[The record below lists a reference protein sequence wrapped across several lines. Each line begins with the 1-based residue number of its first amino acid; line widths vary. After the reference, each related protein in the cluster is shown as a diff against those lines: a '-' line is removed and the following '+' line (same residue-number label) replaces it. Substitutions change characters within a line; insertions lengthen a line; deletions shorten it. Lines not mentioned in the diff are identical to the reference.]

1 MKIIR
6 RFFKR
11 IFSRS
16 FLIYSLIGTVGTL
29 NTAILSS
36 LLALVIEDNTA
47 SYLGYVLSLSIGY
60 LLNAKMN
67 FHHRLSW
74 VEYFRFMSA
83 YIPSFIL
90 YVVLSTL
97 ANTFWDWWPFFS
109 SVVAAIAGVPLTYA
123 LMYFYAFRNQKYKDA
138 ADKDI

>member
-1 MKIIR
+1 MKIILR
-6 RFFKR
+6 IFKR

-16 FLIYSLIGTVGTL
+16 FLIYALIGTVGTL
-29 NTAILSS
+29 NTALLSS
-36 LLALVIEDNTA
+36 LLALIIEDNTA
-47 SYLGYVLSLSIGY
+47 SYLGYILSLSIGY
-60 LLNAKMN
+60 LLNAKVN

-97 ANTFWDWWPFFS
+97 AISVWDWWPFFS
-109 SVVAAIAGVPLTYA
+109 SVVAAIAGVPLTDA
-123 LMYFYAFRNQKYKDA
+123 LMYFYGFRNQKYKDA
-138 ADKDI
+138 AERDI

>member
-1 MKIIR
+1 M
-6 RFFKR
+6 
-11 IFSRS
+11 
-16 FLIYSLIGTVGTL
+16 YSLIGTVGTL

-90 YVVLSTL
+90 YAVIGGRREDDFSVAERVLDRLGNIL
-97 ANTFWDWWPFFS
+97 AREVTDGNLG
-109 SVVAAIAGVPLTYA
+109 AA
-123 LMYFYAFRNQKYKDA
+123 
-138 ADKDI
+138 